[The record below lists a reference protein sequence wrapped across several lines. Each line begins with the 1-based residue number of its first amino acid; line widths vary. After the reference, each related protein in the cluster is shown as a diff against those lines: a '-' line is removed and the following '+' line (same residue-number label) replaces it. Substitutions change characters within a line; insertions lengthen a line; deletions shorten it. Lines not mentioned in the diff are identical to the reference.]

1 MKKLFIFLLTLIC
14 IPSVAA
20 YESYITRGGYKTV
33 PNVEVNWNYIEQ
45 LSTDTDKKII
55 TKSKKKTAKKH
66 TPLSP
71 YNIITKTII
80 IDSST
85 IKRKLSAIKDYVV
98 VQPNQKNFSY
108 VQPSDSSNTTTG
120 NAEIKEK
127 SKIKKITKKI
137 MAEKLKE
144 TTLSQ
149 KYLPTQN
156 IVVEKP
162 RFLDEEEP
170 AMNNRI
176 LLATKDLIAVYFDK
190 YKKFSDKKEEQPSQV
205 IARIDDQYADV
216 NNPFEDEFDVPTNV
230 ESLSEPKKK
239 QAPSFNPLL
248 RFPLS
253 QYTVK
258 GVITSLKG
266 NRALI
271 TTSQGNSFYVKEGE
285 FIGNN
290 KGVIQEI
297 KNNSIIIVEKDRRI
311 EIIIS
316 ATGRVSN
323 R

>member
-20 YESYITRGGYKTV
+20 YESYITSGGYKTV
-33 PNVEVNWNYIEQ
+33 LNIEVNWDYIEQ

-66 TPLSP
+66 NPPSP
-71 YNIITKTII
+71 YIVTKTII

-85 IKRKLSAIKDYVV
+85 IKRKLSTIKDYVI

-108 VQPSDSSNTTTG
+108 VQPSNSANTTAG

-149 KYLPTQN
+149 KYSPTQN
-156 IVVEKP
+156 IIVEKP

-190 YKKFSDKKEEQPSQV
+190 YKKFSDKKKEQPSQV

-253 QYTVK
+253 EYTVK

-297 KNNSIIIVEKDRRI
+297 KNNSIVIVEKDRRI

>member
-1 MKKLFIFLLTLIC
+1 MFSKFIL
-14 IPSVAA
+14 
-20 YESYITRGGYKTV
+20 
-33 PNVEVNWNYIEQ
+33 
-45 LSTDTDKKII
+45 
-55 TKSKKKTAKKH
+55 
-66 TPLSP
+66 
-71 YNIITKTII
+71 
-80 IDSST
+80 
-85 IKRKLSAIKDYVV
+85 
-98 VQPNQKNFSY
+98 
-108 VQPSDSSNTTTG
+108 NT
-120 NAEIKEK
+120 
-127 SKIKKITKKI
+127 
-137 MAEKLKE
+137 
-144 TTLSQ
+144 
-149 KYLPTQN
+149 
-156 IVVEKP
+156 
-162 RFLDEEEP
+162 
-170 AMNNRI
+170 I
-176 LLATKDLIAVYFDK
+176 LLFSVLTVFAQTDGGQKVNTKLIKVTNKVYMLQGKGGNIGLSFGKDGV
-190 YKKFSDKKEEQPSQV
+190 FM
-205 IARIDDQYADV
+205 IDDQYADLS
-216 NNPFEDEFDVPTNV
+216 NPFDDELDVPINV

-316 ATGRVSN
+316 SNGRVSN

>member
-20 YESYITRGGYKTV
+20 YEKYITSGGYRSV
-33 PNVEVNWNYIEQ
+33 LNIEVNWDYIEQ

-66 TPLSP
+66 TPSSP

-127 SKIKKITKKI
+127 SKIKKITKKV

-144 TTLSQ
+144 ATLSQ
-149 KYLPTQN
+149 KYSPTQN

-162 RFLDEEEP
+162 QFLDEEEP
-170 AMNNRI
+170 AMNDRI
-176 LLATKDLIAVYFDK
+176 LLATKGLIAVYFDK

>member
-1 MKKLFIFLLTLIC
+1 
-14 IPSVAA
+14 
-20 YESYITRGGYKTV
+20 
-33 PNVEVNWNYIEQ
+33 
-45 LSTDTDKKII
+45 
-55 TKSKKKTAKKH
+55 
-66 TPLSP
+66 
-71 YNIITKTII
+71 
-80 IDSST
+80 
-85 IKRKLSAIKDYVV
+85 
-98 VQPNQKNFSY
+98 
-108 VQPSDSSNTTTG
+108 VQPSNSANTTTG

-144 TTLSQ
+144 TTLLQ
-149 KYLPTQN
+149 KYSPTQN
-156 IVVEKP
+156 IIVEKP

>member
-1 MKKLFIFLLTLIC
+1 
-14 IPSVAA
+14 
-20 YESYITRGGYKTV
+20 
-33 PNVEVNWNYIEQ
+33 
-45 LSTDTDKKII
+45 
-55 TKSKKKTAKKH
+55 
-66 TPLSP
+66 
-71 YNIITKTII
+71 
-80 IDSST
+80 
-85 IKRKLSAIKDYVV
+85 
-98 VQPNQKNFSY
+98 
-108 VQPSDSSNTTTG
+108 
-120 NAEIKEK
+120 
-127 SKIKKITKKI
+127 

-149 KYLPTQN
+149 KYSPTQN

-176 LLATKDLIAVYFDK
+176 LLATKDLIGVYFDK
-190 YKKFSDKKEEQPSQV
+190 YKKFSDKKEEQPFQV

-290 KGVIQEI
+290 EGVIQEI
-297 KNNSIIIVEKDRRI
+297 KNNSIVILEKDRRI

-316 ATGRVSN
+316 STGRVSN